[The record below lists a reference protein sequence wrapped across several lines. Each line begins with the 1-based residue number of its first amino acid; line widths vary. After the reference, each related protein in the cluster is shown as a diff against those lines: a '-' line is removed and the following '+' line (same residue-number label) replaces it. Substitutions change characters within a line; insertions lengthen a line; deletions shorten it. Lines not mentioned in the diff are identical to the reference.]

1 MTIAG
6 ETTLF
11 NNQSILQNFA
21 FGEEINEQAAEII
34 SGGVERFTLK
44 NDTQKA
50 IIYTVDDVAWI
61 IQPGEEH
68 TVITDMGG
76 KIRFDGDTRDI
87 TRIMVHLMVKSKQFH
102 QMPLHRQKNQ
112 QKNQILITPVPE
124 LQYQVQF
131 MK

>member
-11 NNQSILQNFA
+11 NNQSILQNFT
-21 FGEEINEQAAEII
+21 FGEEIDEQAAEII

-44 NDTQKA
+44 NATQQA

-61 IQPGEEH
+61 IKPNEEH

-76 KIRFDGDTRDI
+76 KIRFDGDTRDNRLRVKGYNLRDAGRYVFSNSSNSNPN
-87 TRIMVHLMVKSKQFH
+87 RIDLY
-102 QMPLHRQKNQ
+102 RQA
-112 QKNQILITPVPE
+112 
-124 LQYQVQF
+124 
-131 MK
+131 